1 MITQIHLKKCLLVLL
16 TLGISVWEGV
26 LARCSSPVQPL
37 PWICPFS
44 RLHQDTTSSRT
55 ALAAS
60 PSLPFSLLPVVG
72 PSWSH
77 CCDSS
82 FKGLTSQCLLISFQ
96 QLWLNRHTSLA
107 VPLWEQLMVHLRWI
121 STRWALQIFEMSIH
135 LIMSKRAANTTEWH
149 QGNIQ
154 HTQWH
159 I

>member
-1 MITQIHLKKCLLVLL
+1 MITQIYLKKCLLVFL
-16 TLGISVWEGV
+16 TPAISLWERV
-26 LARCSSPVQPL
+26 LARCSLPVQPL
-37 PWICPFS
+37 SWMSPFS
-44 RLHQDTTSSRT
+44 LLHQDTANSRI

-60 PSLPFSLLPVVG
+60 PSLFFTLLPVVG
-72 PSWSH
+72 PSWSLH
-77 CCDSS
+77 CDSS
-82 FKGLTSQCLLISFQ
+82 FKGLTTQCLLISFQ

-107 VPLWEQLMVHLRWI
+107 VPLCEQLMVHLHWI

>member
-1 MITQIHLKKCLLVLL
+1 MDRTNSFKEMALGPPGIGLVQFICTAALPNALLFPSPLKAD
-16 TLGISVWEGV
+16 W
-26 LARCSSPVQPL
+26 
-37 PWICPFS
+37 
-44 RLHQDTTSSRT
+44 DTAN

-60 PSLPFSLLPVVG
+60 PSFFFALLPAVG
-72 PSWSH
+72 PSWSL

-82 FKGLTSQCLLISFQ
+82 FKGLTTQCLLILFQ

-107 VPLWEQLMVHLRWI
+107 VPLCEQPMVHLHWI
-121 STRWALQIFEMSIH
+121 STRWVLQIFEMSIH

-154 HTQWH
+154 YTQWH